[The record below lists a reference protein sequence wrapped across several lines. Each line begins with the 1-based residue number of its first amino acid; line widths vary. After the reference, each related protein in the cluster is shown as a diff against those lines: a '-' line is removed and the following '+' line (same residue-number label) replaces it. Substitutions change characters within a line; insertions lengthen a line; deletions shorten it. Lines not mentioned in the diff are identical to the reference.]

1 MKLASL
7 LGVPLLVAFSIA
19 CGGGSNDG
27 DGPTPTSQAQPA
39 ATIAPAAEASPVLP
53 VTLTDTTGKSVTV
66 KDVSRVIPL
75 NGDVA
80 EVVWALGLGEKVV
93 ATDTSATFPAEAAAK
108 PKIGYQ
114 RTLSAEGI
122 IAQNPSVLIGN
133 ADAGPPEVIEQL
145 RAIGVPLVIVPDVTK
160 LEDVGA
166 KIRMIGKALGV
177 PNRAEALA
185 LKTETEI
192 SEAKTLAARTTGKP
206 RVMFI
211 YARGSS
217 VQVIMGRGS
226 GGDIMTQ
233 TAGAIDVGVEMGIE
247 GTRPLTPEAL
257 AAANPD
263 VFLLLSAGLESVGG
277 VDGLLQ
283 IPGVAQTN
291 AGKNRKVIAL
301 DDQYLLGHGPRT
313 GAALKDLIKAFH
325 PGVN

>member
-122 IAQNPSVLIGN
+122 
-133 ADAGPPEVIEQL
+133 
-145 RAIGVPLVIVPDVTK
+145 
-160 LEDVGA
+160 
-166 KIRMIGKALGV
+166 
-177 PNRAEALA
+177 
-185 LKTETEI
+185 
-192 SEAKTLAARTTGKP
+192 
-206 RVMFI
+206 
-211 YARGSS
+211 
-217 VQVIMGRGS
+217 
-226 GGDIMTQ
+226 
-233 TAGAIDVGVEMGIE
+233 
-247 GTRPLTPEAL
+247 
-257 AAANPD
+257 
-263 VFLLLSAGLESVGG
+263 
-277 VDGLLQ
+277 
-283 IPGVAQTN
+283 
-291 AGKNRKVIAL
+291 
-301 DDQYLLGHGPRT
+301 
-313 GAALKDLIKAFH
+313 
-325 PGVN
+325 

>member
-1 MKLASL
+1 MKLLSL
-7 LGVPLLVAFSIA
+7 LGIPLLTAFAIA
-19 CGGGSNDG
+19 CGGGSND
-27 DGPTPTSQAQPA
+27 DAGPTPTSQAQSLAPTAAFAETSPA
-39 ATIAPAAEASPVLP
+39 LP
-53 VTLTDTTGKSVTV
+53 VTLTDVTGKSVTV
-66 KDVSRVIPL
+66 KDVSRIIPL
-75 NGDVA
+75 NGEVA

-122 IAQNPSVLIGN
+122 IAQNPTVLIGN
-133 ADAGPPEVIEQL
+133 PDAGPPEVIEQL
-145 RAIGVPLVIVPDVTK
+145 RTIGVPIVIVPDVTK

-185 LKTETEI
+185 ANTEKEI
-192 SEAKTLAARTTGKP
+192 GEARTLATKATTKP

-211 YARGSS
+211 YARGST
-217 VQVIMGRGS
+217 VQVIMGKGS

-247 GTRPLTPEAL
+247 GTKPLTPEAL

-277 VDGLLQ
+277 IDGLLQ
-283 IPGVAQTN
+283 IPGIAQTN

-325 PGVN
+325 PEVN